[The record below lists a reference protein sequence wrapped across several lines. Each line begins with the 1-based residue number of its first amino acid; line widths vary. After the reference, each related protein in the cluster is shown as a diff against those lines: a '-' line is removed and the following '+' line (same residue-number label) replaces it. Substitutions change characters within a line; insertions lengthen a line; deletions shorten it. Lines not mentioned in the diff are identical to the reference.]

1 MDGWKEGP
9 VNPAGPA
16 DECAW
21 RTPYICKEKE
31 HYRPDLTDGIFAIIA
46 FIIGYLFAR
55 WVFFSWKGWGV
66 AGFTTLYCAAVTAYM
81 GIKGAPM
88 KREGIFWLIVT
99 WLTGLSFALWS
110 GRSLEAVRSL
120 FLLST
125 AVYAPIGLNGTSIE
139 GKTGNMLILDG
150 LNAVFVIPFRNFL
163 NQYQSL
169 RVFKGEKK
177 SRISGQL
184 SVLLGVGISLLGLF
198 VLVPL
203 LRSADSGGFS
213 RILDSV
219 FRVFSFSNKA
229 VLKWFFYLLLSIP
242 MAAYIY
248 GLLSGCVHKKGWN
261 TFKKE
266 AAIDTVNALRIVP
279 KGTILTV
286 LGILCGVY
294 LTFLLSQ
301 TPYFFSGFS
310 GKRPEGWLVYSE
322 YARRGFFELCQ
333 IAAINL
339 GVLAAANLLS
349 VNHRNAWKALKVFNV
364 VLMLMTLLF
373 IATAFSKMALYIH
386 AYGLSMPRLLP
397 CVFMAFMAIV
407 CCGVILLQK
416 WTFSH
421 CVRSGRSC
429 CAVQYRKISQ
439 WIPTRIRHGNF
450 ISGRACG
457 CGSGAGRLCGDR
469 RRGTEGKFDH
479 IFQGP
484 AVSCG
489 AGPRRPRI

>member
-1 MDGWKEGP
+1 
-9 VNPAGPA
+9 
-16 DECAW
+16 
-21 RTPYICKEKE
+21 
-31 HYRPDLTDGIFAIIA
+31 
-46 FIIGYLFAR
+46 
-55 WVFFSWKGWGV
+55 
-66 AGFTTLYCAAVTAYM
+66 
-81 GIKGAPM
+81 
-88 KREGIFWLIVT
+88 
-99 WLTGLSFALWS
+99 
-110 GRSLEAVRSL
+110 
-120 FLLST
+120 
-125 AVYAPIGLNGTSIE
+125 
-139 GKTGNMLILDG
+139 
-150 LNAVFVIPFRNFL
+150 
-163 NQYQSL
+163 
-169 RVFKGEKK
+169 
-177 SRISGQL
+177 
-184 SVLLGVGISLLGLF
+184 
-198 VLVPL
+198 
-203 LRSADSGGFS
+203 
-213 RILDSV
+213 
-219 FRVFSFSNKA
+219 
-229 VLKWFFYLLLSIP
+229 

-416 WTFSH
+416 WTFSI
-421 CVRSGRSC
+421 VRFAAFTGAVMLCFLIVSDPDGLVVRYNTGRFLNGSL
-429 CAVQYRKISQ
+429 QGYDTEILYR
-439 WIPTRIRHGNF
+439 
-450 ISGRACG
+450 A
-457 CGSGAGRLCGDR
+457 
-469 RRGTEGKFDH
+469 
-479 IFQGP
+479 GP
-484 AVSCG
+484 AGVVPALDVFAVTEDEEQKANLITYFKDQLSAAEQARDAPG
-489 AGPRRPRI
+489 YDLQSERARRAILSSQAYLKP